1 MIDLKFLK
9 DSWFFHEKWLEKWE
23 ILFDEWDIDDN
34 IYIVLAWEF
43 TVEKYTTVKKNETK
57 VLAHLKKD
65 DIFGEAALNSSEPKY
80 ASIKAKRKSLV
91 IYINAKEW
99 LADFSKKYPEEWME
113 LLKYIIYLSN
123 QRLNN
128 SNFLITANYKISQ
141 EIIKLEEINN
151 KSIFWLLDKIEDII
165 HVNHI
170 LFLEKNPVMENYL
183 TIKYDS
189 RKKWKMLSEIIEI
202 TDNKLELLEL
212 KLSDF
217 NHYKQEL
224 SIWDDSLWFLIY
236 FRKWI
241 DFSDNDKKILTSI
254 STWISWIIKEKILIE
269 EQRDKEY
276 MEN

>member
-1 MIDLKFLK
+1 MYID
-9 DSWFFHEKWLEKWE
+9 
-23 ILFDEWDIDDN
+23 
-34 IYIVLAWEF
+34 
-43 TVEKYTTVKKNETK
+43 
-57 VLAHLKKD
+57 
-65 DIFGEAALNSSEPKY
+65 
-80 ASIKAKRKSLV
+80 AKQGLS
-91 IYINAKEW
+91 
-99 LADFSKKYPEEWME
+99 DFSKAYPEEWME

-217 NHYKQEL
+217 NHYTQEL
-224 SIWDDSLWFLIY
+224 SIWDDSLGFLIY
-236 FRKWI
+236 FRKDI